1 MTVSAYPQLPPYDV
15 AWLLAQCRMALGAV
29 SPELAALGDRL
40 LAGHS
45 PEQWPVEWHLPW
57 WLARDLRL
65 PDEVWRDLTVC
76 NLLGLGYVRLQDHLA
91 EQTTA
96 DGLTAGR
103 QAVLAGAFYEAAL
116 AGLSTL
122 FAGMPAFWQRRRTS
136 MAQWLA
142 ALAEDAVPLH
152 GPGDG
157 WPEQDVLRLG
167 ARGAPLKIT
176 AAGACL
182 LAGRPEAI
190 PSLESA
196 LDHLLTAQV
205 LLDHLDDWRD
215 DVQAGRFNVFVAYAA
230 NGSQS
235 LASEDRAAAMGSVL
249 ALLMTGDPAG
259 YLGHIQ
265 RHAARAR
272 ALAAA
277 LPCAGLADFIA
288 ALQVEAQ
295 AGYDAV
301 ISAARSQLAG
311 AVAGVLTPQLGK
323 SPISTGSL

>member
-1 MTVSAYPQLPPYDV
+1 MVIDYPRQP
-15 AWLLAQCRMALGAV
+15 AH
-29 SPELAALGDRL
+29 EIERL
-40 LAGHS
+40 LARCRDALDQVS
-45 PEQWPVEWHLPW
+45 PSFGASGSRLLEAHPPQQWPVEWHLPW
-57 WLARDLRL
+57 WLAQELRL
-65 PDEVWRDLTVC
+65 SDAVWRELTVC
-76 NLLGLGYVRLQDHLA
+76 NLLGLGYVRLQDHLV

-96 DGLTAGR
+96 GGLSPGP

-116 AGLSTL
+116 AGLSAM
-122 FAGMPAFWQRRRTS
+122 FAGMPAFWQRRRTF

-152 GPGDG
+152 GPGDQ
-157 WPEQDVLRLG
+157 WPEQDVLRLA
-167 ARGAPLKIT
+167 ARGAPLKVT

-190 PSLESA
+190 PSLERV

-235 LASEDRAAAMGSVL
+235 LASEDRAAAVRSVL

-288 ALQVEAQ
+288 ALEVEAQ
-295 AGYDAV
+295 VGYEV
-301 ISAARSQLAG
+301 LIGSARTQLAG
-311 AVAGVLTPQLGK
+311 AVASVLQR
-323 SPISTGSL
+323 